1 MKTFKYILVL
11 CIMVTAMACDR
22 SDDSNFNVLLP
33 DKPSFDE
40 STVYG
45 KRMKEFFDK
54 YGIWCQYNVSAND
67 LFYTWTGSENWTSSA
82 LDYEYEEANAEYIV
96 KALDF
101 LENEVMINM
110 PVSILDE
117 YLGLYIAFEGRV
129 FHSCEL
135 EDGLDYTSKEDYP
148 GIEEEF
154 EESAYGWNGS
164 RYLLL
169 APVGP
174 EFDKTD
180 KETLKREWTALI
192 FYEAL
197 KNLPNPD
204 AFEDKNSDA
213 WDAFAY
219 FYYDYLV
226 GDHEDGWAY
235 NDYLGKYQGPY
246 TDGLVSP
253 GPISSATLMD
263 GYDDEENGTGFYAM
277 IYKWYGKSS
286 CLDAFAAYVGYIMYA
301 SAEEK
306 AEIRSQSDNVLVNE
320 RLVKE
325 YCKKHLNW
333 DIPELGEK

>member
-1 MKTFKYILVL
+1 M
-11 CIMVTAMACDR
+11 MTAMACDR
-22 SDDSNFNVLLP
+22 SDDSDLDVLLP

-54 YGIWCQYNVSAND
+54 YGIWCQYHVPAND
-67 LFYTWTGSENWTSSA
+67 LFYTWTGSENWTTSS
-82 LDYEYEEANAEYIV
+82 LDYEYEEADTEYIV

-101 LENEVMINM
+101 LENEVMVNM
-110 PVSILDE
+110 PASILGE

-135 EDGLDYTSKEDYP
+135 EDGLDYTLKEDYP

-154 EESAYGWNGS
+154 EEAAYGWNGS

-180 KETLKREWTALI
+180 KEILKREWTALI

-204 AFEDKNSDA
+204 AFENKNSDA
-213 WDAFAY
+213 WDVWGY

-226 GDHEDGWAY
+226 GDHESGWAY

-263 GYDDEENGTGFYAM
+263 GYDDEENETGFFAM
-277 IYKWYGKSS
+277 IYKWYDASS

-306 AEIRSQSDNVLVNE
+306 AEIRSQSDNILVNE
-320 RLVKE
+320 GLVKE
-325 YCKKHLNW
+325 YCKKYLDW

>member
-1 MKTFKYILVL
+1 MRKL
-11 CIMVTAMACDR
+11 
-22 SDDSNFNVLLP
+22 
-33 DKPSFDE
+33 
-40 STVYG
+40 
-45 KRMKEFFDK
+45 
-54 YGIWCQYNVSAND
+54 
-67 LFYTWTGSENWTSSA
+67 
-82 LDYEYEEANAEYIV
+82 
-96 KALDF
+96 
-101 LENEVMINM
+101 
-110 PVSILDE
+110 
-117 YLGLYIAFEGRV
+117 
-129 FHSCEL
+129 
-135 EDGLDYTSKEDYP
+135 
-148 GIEEEF
+148 
-154 EESAYGWNGS
+154 AYGWNGS

-180 KETLKREWTALI
+180 KEILKREWTALI

-204 AFEDKNSDA
+204 AFERITNSDA
-213 WDAFAY
+213 WDVWGY

-226 GDHEDGWAY
+226 GDHESGWAY

-263 GYDDEENGTGFYAM
+263 GYDDEENETGFFAM
-277 IYKWYGKSS
+277 IYKWYDASS

-306 AEIRSQSDNVLVNE
+306 AEIRSQSDNILVNE
-320 RLVKE
+320 GLVKE
-325 YCKKHLNW
+325 YCKKYLDW

>member
-1 MKTFKYILVL
+1 
-11 CIMVTAMACDR
+11 MVTAMACDR
-22 SDDSNFNVLLP
+22 SDDSNFDVLLP

-54 YGIWCQYNVSAND
+54 YGIWCQYNVPAND

-192 FYEAL
+192 FL
-197 KNLPNPD
+197 
-204 AFEDKNSDA
+204 
-213 WDAFAY
+213 
-219 FYYDYLV
+219 
-226 GDHEDGWAY
+226 
-235 NDYLGKYQGPY
+235 
-246 TDGLVSP
+246 
-253 GPISSATLMD
+253 
-263 GYDDEENGTGFYAM
+263 
-277 IYKWYGKSS
+277 
-286 CLDAFAAYVGYIMYA
+286 
-301 SAEEK
+301 
-306 AEIRSQSDNVLVNE
+306 
-320 RLVKE
+320 
-325 YCKKHLNW
+325 
-333 DIPELGEK
+333 